1 LTSRSNRCAKDGF
14 PPSAPCQNCVRNRLA
29 KRYAFDEFRE
39 DWASIRVGYARVS
52 INDQNPE
59 LQLEA
64 LRRAECTKIFS
75 EKASG
80 ARDDRPELARIL
92 TEILR
97 AGDTLVVWK
106 LDRLARSL
114 KKLIATAEELERDGI
129 GLVSLTESIDT
140 TTPGG
145 MLTFH
150 VFGAITQFERALI
163 RERTTAGLIEARR
176 QGRKGGRPPAMR
188 VGDITAARAMMKE
201 GSLRRPCALLGDR
214 HTVSRSG

>member
-1 LTSRSNRCAKDGF
+1 M
-14 PPSAPCQNCVRNRLA
+14 
-29 KRYAFDEFRE
+29 
-39 DWASIRVGYARVS
+39 RVGYARVS
-52 INDQNPE
+52 TIDQSPE

-64 LRRAECTKIFS
+64 LRRAGCEKVFT

-80 ARDDRPELARIL
+80 AKDDRPELARIF
-92 TEILR
+92 TDVLR

-114 KKLIATAEELERDGI
+114 KKLIATAEELEREKI

-150 VFGAITQFERALI
+150 VFGAIAQFERALI
-163 RERTTAGLIEARR
+163 RERTTAGLTEARR
-176 QGRKGGRPPAMR
+176 RGRKGGRPPSMR
-188 VGDITAARAMMKE
+188 PADIAAAKALMKE
-201 GSLRRPCALLGDR
+201 GRLPVRDIARRLNVSVATLYRYAGKRGGPADGVEADRLRA
-214 HTVSRSG
+214 

>member
-1 LTSRSNRCAKDGF
+1 M
-14 PPSAPCQNCVRNRLA
+14 
-29 KRYAFDEFRE
+29 
-39 DWASIRVGYARVS
+39 RVGYARVS
-52 INDQNPE
+52 TTDQNPE

-64 LRRAECTKIFS
+64 LRRAGCEKLFT

-80 ARDDRPELARIL
+80 ARDERPELARIL
-92 TEILR
+92 DDVLR

-114 KKLIATAEELERDGI
+114 KKLIAIAEELEREKI

-150 VFGAITQFERALI
+150 VFGAIAQFERALI
-163 RERTTAGLIEARR
+163 RERTTAGLVEARR

-188 VGDITAARAMMKE
+188 GGDITAARAMMQE
-201 GSLRRPCALLGDR
+201 GSLPVRDIAKRMGVSIATLYRYAGKR
-214 HTVSRSG
+214 GGRGTVEEPATAHG

>member
-1 LTSRSNRCAKDGF
+1 M
-14 PPSAPCQNCVRNRLA
+14 
-29 KRYAFDEFRE
+29 
-39 DWASIRVGYARVS
+39 RVGYARVS
-52 INDQNPE
+52 TSDQNPE
-59 LQLEA
+59 LQLDA
-64 LRRAECTKIFS
+64 LRRAGCERVFT

-92 TEILR
+92 EDVLR

-114 KKLIATAEELERDGI
+114 KKLIATAEDLEREKI

-150 VFGAITQFERALI
+150 VFGAIAQFERALI
-163 RERTTAGLIEARR
+163 REGSVAKIVKLEHAWRR
-176 QGRKGGRPPAMR
+176 LDGRN
-188 VGDITAARAMMKE
+188 D
-201 GSLRRPCALLGDR
+201 D
-214 HTVSRSG
+214 